1 MTLYSSSLSNSAQ
14 LLVIAFLEK
23 EGHDFYSIVFCD
35 AGGGDPPQ
43 LQMSTCVQ
51 DPS

>member
-35 AGGGDPPQ
+35 AGGGRPTAAPDVH
-43 LQMSTCVQ
+43 MCSG
-51 DPS
+51 S